1 MKISRKQLIA
11 FAVGLTVCAQS
22 SFAQSAKFVEIDST
36 APSFKNADSIA
47 ARKAVVLNGLTNLA
61 TATPEFKKAFNEAAA
76 DKNFKMT
83 DQKYYTAEY
92 INVPFEQYRK
102 FLFDPSGEWVDD
114 MYGDINYSKKAFV
127 LRRAT
132 PEEQE
137 KKVASLKGYY
147 SPKKGTSIAQN
158 DVEVSKL
165 VGSAAP
171 DFTVTTIDGKKV
183 SIKSLKGKVVVLNF
197 WFTQCPPCREEMPTL
212 NTFVDKYKDNKD
224 VVFLAPE
231 VVPATTVADVQKFLK
246 RVPFA
251 YQVAL
256 GGKDAAA
263 LYQVKVFPANFVID
277 KKGVVRMGYVGY
289 NPFTLE
295 ELGKTIPKLIA
306 E

>member
-1 MKISRKQLIA
+1 MKISRKQVLVCA
-11 FAVGLTVCAQS
+11 LGLTLYAQS
-22 SFAQSAKFVEIDST
+22 SFAQSVKFVAIDST
-36 APSFKNADSIA
+36 ARSFKNADSIA
-47 ARKAVVLNGLTNLA
+47 ARKAVALDGLTNLA
-61 TATPEFKKAFNEAAA
+61 TATPEFKKALTEAAA
-76 DKNFKMT
+76 DKNYKLT
-83 DQKYYTAEY
+83 NQQYYTAEF

-102 FLFDPSGEWVDD
+102 FLFDPSGEWAGD
-114 MYGDINYSKKAFV
+114 MYGDIGYNKKAFV

-132 PEEQE
+132 PEEKE
-137 KKVASLKGYY
+137 KNIGNLKGFYTA
-147 SPKKGTSIAQN
+147 KKGTSIAQN

-165 VGSAAP
+165 VGNTAP

-231 VVPATTVADVQKFLK
+231 VVPTTTVADVQKFLK
-246 RVPFA
+246 RVPFN

-263 LYQVKVFPANFVID
+263 AYQVKVFPANFVID

-289 NPFTLE
+289 NPYTLE

>member
-1 MKISRKQLIA
+1 MKISRKQLLVCA
-11 FAVGLTVCAQS
+11 LGLSFYAQS
-22 SFAQSAKFVEIDST
+22 SFAQSAKFVDIDST

-47 ARKAVVLNGLTNLA
+47 ARKATVLNGLTNLA
-61 TATPEFKKAFNEAAA
+61 TATPEFKKTFNEAAA

-83 DQKYYTAEY
+83 DQKYYTAEF

-114 MYGDINYSKKAFV
+114 MYGDINYNRKAFV

-137 KKVASLKGYY
+137 KKVASLKGFY

-165 VGSAAP
+165 VGSTAP

-197 WFTQCPPCREEMPTL
+197 WFTQCPPCREEMPAL
-212 NTFVDKYKDNKD
+212 NKFVDKYKDNKN

-231 VVPATTVADVQKFLK
+231 VVPTTTVAEVQKFLK
-246 RVPFA
+246 RVPFT

-277 KKGVVRMGYVGY
+277 KKGIVRMGYVGY
-289 NPFTLE
+289 NPYSLE

>member
-1 MKISRKQLIA
+1 MKISRKQLLA

-22 SFAQSAKFVEIDST
+22 SFAQSAKLVGIDST
-36 APSFKNADSIA
+36 AASFKNADSIA

-76 DKNFKMT
+76 DKNYKMT
-83 DQKYYTAEY
+83 DQKYYTAEF
-92 INVPFEQYRK
+92 INVPFEEYRK
-102 FLFDPSGEWVDD
+102 LLFDASGTWVDD

-137 KKVASLKGYY
+137 KKVATLKGYY
-147 SPKKGTSIAQN
+147 SAKKGTPIAQN

-165 VGSAAP
+165 VGAPAP

-212 NTFVDKYKDNKD
+212 NTFVDKYKGNKD

-246 RVPFA
+246 RVPFT

-277 KKGVVRMGYVGY
+277 KKGIVRMGYVGY
-289 NPFTLE
+289 NPYSLQ